1 MPRAMTAVFMRAT
14 QVLALL
20 GLVAVVGCTPK
31 PPSKLGAPIEGRNHT
46 GAAINW
52 FMVNRNGGSK
62 FGPYL
67 GGRSQTCCVL
77 LPVKWH
83 PGLKVLVEWEKDPDP
98 SSYGSWPE
106 RIFSDAW
113 SQRMAEHKTHYTRH
127 SAWVEVAPY
136 DKLGVVNVHFLPCD
150 KVAVG
155 ASIYRPGMKGY
166 PFDFPP
172 RMQEPAVCPAP

>member
-20 GLVAVVGCTPK
+20 ALVAVAGCTPK

-52 FMVNRNGGSK
+52 FMVNRNGGPNV
-62 FGPYL
+62 GPY
-67 GGRSQTCCVL
+67 GGGGKQNCCVL

-83 PGLKVLVEWEKDPDP
+83 PGLKVLVEWERDPDP
-98 SSYGSWPE
+98 HAYGSWPE
-106 RIFSDAW
+106 PMYSEAW
-113 SQRMAEHKTHYTRH
+113 MARGKRHRTGYSRH

-136 DKLGVVNVHFLPCD
+136 DKLGVVDVHFLPCNQ
-150 KVAVG
+150 VAVS
-155 ASIYRPGMKGY
+155 AVAELPGMEKY
-166 PFDFPP
+166 PFKFPHK
-172 RMQEPAVCPAP
+172 MEEPAVCPTP